1 MEKLLHI
8 LIVGDDDGLRQEFEA
23 ALAGIPNRQIV
34 TSYVKGL
41 RQAEELARSR
51 QPQLICLEL
60 DQRIPNL
67 RAFVQDMYQLLPDTV
82 VAAIYQPDQFGAD
95 ESESAAIIEGVRS
108 RIQDFLR
115 RPLSSTDMRQLFDR
129 LLVKRKPAPAKLG
142 RIYSFVSN
150 KGGVGKSTI
159 AVNTACLLAQH
170 RPDRVLLID
179 ASFQLGVC
187 SMMLDMIPPTT
198 IVDAV
203 REKERLDETLLRR
216 LAVSHSSGLHL
227 LAAPRD
233 AMEAT
238 EIDEES
244 VYRILN
250 LARRAFHYV
259 IVDTFPMLDST
270 VITTLDLSDM
280 AYLVLQGTGPNVVGM
295 AKLLPILENL
305 GIQEDRL
312 RLILNQ
318 NYRNFVGNL
327 TPADIEQRLGRGLDY
342 VFPYQKK
349 HMVSLNAGSPYIL
362 SGPRFFGF
370 GRMLAELV
378 RDIEQMRIG
387 KNGNMRSSGKPA
399 TDRNHPNTQEHV

>member
-1 MEKLLHI
+1 MVYVRSLRRLWPAF
-8 LIVGDDDGLRQEFEA
+8 LIGRS
-23 ALAGIPNRQIV
+23 V

-51 QPQLICLEL
+51 QPQLICMEL
-60 DQRIPNL
+60 DQRILNL
-67 RAFVQDMYQLLPDTV
+67 RTFVQDMYQLLPDTV
-82 VAAIYQPDQFGAD
+82 VAAMYRPDQFGPD
-95 ESESAAIIEGVRS
+95 ESESTIIIEGVRS

-115 RPLSSTDMRQLFDR
+115 RPIVQYGFASAHRSIIDQAESPRPGK
-129 LLVKRKPAPAKLG
+129 VG
-142 RIYSFVSN
+142 RIFSFVSN

-187 SMMLDMIPPTT
+187 AMMLDMIPPTT

-244 VYRILN
+244 VYRVLN
-250 LARRAFHYV
+250 LARRAFRYV

-270 VITTLDLSDM
+270 VITTLDFI
-280 AYLVLQGTGPNVVGM
+280 GTWSIWSYKEPALMSWEWQNCC
-295 AKLLPILENL
+295 
-305 GIQEDRL
+305 RSL
-312 RLILNQ
+312 R
-318 NYRNFVGNL
+318 
-327 TPADIEQRLGRGLDY
+327 T
-342 VFPYQKK
+342 
-349 HMVSLNAGSPYIL
+349 
-362 SGPRFFGF
+362 
-370 GRMLAELV
+370 
-378 RDIEQMRIG
+378 
-387 KNGNMRSSGKPA
+387 
-399 TDRNHPNTQEHV
+399 